1 MIVKNK
7 QVLVAQRKRDTR
19 PALNIEEL
27 SPDVHEGED
36 RETEGTPD
44 TLLSPPHTSMN
55 FTSTIQCCLEGL
67 VCRDW
72 EEGCRLL

>member
-19 PALNIEEL
+19 PALNVEEL

-36 RETEGTPD
+36 RETGD
-44 TLLSPPHTSMN
+44 T
-55 FTSTIQCCLEGL
+55 
-67 VCRDW
+67 
-72 EEGCRLL
+72 